1 MSSITASEMKYLLTI
16 EEIGQNVKM
25 VAIAKKLGITKASV
39 FHSIERLEKKNL
51 VKKEEFVALTADGE
65 KILSEFHSI
74 RNWMKHHLVDK
85 CGVPE
90 EIANEDSINVICS
103 LSDVTREKAAA
114 VFAKS
119 GLYGNCNE

>member
-51 VKKEEFVALTADGE
+51 VKKECLNPCKTNFATERSGRLLLETESIIPEFAG
-65 KILSEFHSI
+65 LS
-74 RNWMKHHLVDK
+74 R
-85 CGVPE
+85 
-90 EIANEDSINVICS
+90 
-103 LSDVTREKAAA
+103 
-114 VFAKS
+114 
-119 GLYGNCNE
+119 GN